1 MILFLTS
8 SLSLSYCH
16 VVCTDCDLGNQILQV
31 DGIQE
36 KSMPDTTLS
45 QKRSVAKSILG
56 IRNHQRD
63 FRKCDCGLAVTLIG
77 CGIHDGVY
85 PLRPKAKIIP
95 SSTEL
100 LPVQYLAIG
109 MREVIPAGL

>member
-1 MILFLTS
+1 MGYRRRAFQTPHHRKSEVWLKISWVLETTS
-8 SLSLSYCH
+8 VTSGS
-16 VVCTDCDLGNQILQV
+16 VTVDL
-31 DGIQE
+31 
-36 KSMPDTTLS
+36 P
-45 QKRSVAKSILG
+45 
-56 IRNHQRD
+56 
-63 FRKCDCGLAVTLIG
+63 VTLIG

-109 MREVIPAGL
+109 MREVILAGL

>member
-1 MILFLTS
+1 MILFLTC

-16 VVCTDCDLGNQILQV
+16 AVCTDCDLGNQIPQV
-31 DGIQE
+31 DGVQE
-36 KSMPDTTLS
+36 KSMPDPTSS
-45 QKRSVAKSILG
+45 QKPSVAKRILG

-95 SSTEL
+95 SSSEL
-100 LPVQYLAIG
+100 LSVQYLAIG
-109 MREVIPAGL
+109 MREVILAGL